1 MVKKRKRNKK
11 KKLKIALRDDLPD
24 LSHKVWR
31 SPAGGGLQLTL
42 LQNGENA
49 FVRECGPLQTLLSS
63 SLLMHCQDQPGSQT
77 ALQYPDTQIGKG
89 SG

>member
-1 MVKKRKRNKK
+1 MIYLTCVT
-11 KKLKIALRDDLPD
+11 
-24 LSHKVWR
+24 R
-31 SPAGGGLQLTL
+31 SGGVLQEGLQLTL

-77 ALQYPDTQIGKG
+77 ALQYPDTEIGKG